1 MNPPPSEG
9 AAQPSSSFE
18 AYRADVHRLA
28 TTLSTA
34 HLLLDG
40 IDLEAIARA
49 LARADS
55 VGWALDP
62 TAYRAAL
69 DSGQLDA
76 QRELVRWARDTRS
89 SWARLHRLAAGLLL
103 GALEVACRLV
113 AVGLRLHDALI
124 VGHRTRGVLDRHLNP
139 RPGDL
144 VVETSSLRGITSDR
158 VGVFVRREGDRWVV
172 IELVTGLERG
182 WTNTRWVAIDWSPE
196 G

>member
-1 MNPPPSEG
+1 VSYAEG
-9 AAQPSSSFE
+9 TTVPVDRSVAE
-18 AYRADVHRLA
+18 LRA
-28 TTLSTA
+28 
-34 HLLLDG
+34 
-40 IDLEAIARA
+40 I
-49 LARADS
+49 
-55 VGWALDP
+55 
-62 TAYRAAL
+62 
-69 DSGQLDA
+69 
-76 QRELVRWARDTRS
+76 
-89 SWARLHRLAAGLLL
+89 
-103 GALEVACRLV
+103 V